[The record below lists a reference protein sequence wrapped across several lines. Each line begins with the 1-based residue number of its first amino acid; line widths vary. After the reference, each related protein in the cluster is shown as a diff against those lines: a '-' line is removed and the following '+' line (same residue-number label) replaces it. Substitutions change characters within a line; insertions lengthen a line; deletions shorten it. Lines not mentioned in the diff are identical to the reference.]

1 VAQKTSPAKTTAQA
15 KVKPSTSAQ
24 VEPAKAVEAESAPPP
39 LKRPASVTAVALLT
53 ATIAAA
59 MIGYAVYLIIG
70 GFVGQPVLRGRAEVA
85 GVIFLL
91 FGLGIAWVCRGL
103 ARLEPW
109 ARTPALL
116 TQLLLVGSA
125 YRMFQDSLYL
135 EGALVGLFGLAGVVL
150 LFVPASHKVLSRDV
164 R

>member
-1 VAQKTSPAKTTAQA
+1 VAQKTSPAKAAAQA
-15 KVKPSTSAQ
+15 KVKQSASAR
-24 VEPAKAVEAESAPPP
+24 VAPAEAVEAESSQPP
-39 LKRPASVTAVALLT
+39 LKRPASVTAVAILT

-59 MIGYAVYLIIG
+59 MVGYAAYLIIG

-91 FGLGIAWVCRGL
+91 FGIGIAWVSRGL
-103 ARLEPW
+103 GRLEPW

-135 EGALVGLFGLAGVVL
+135 EGALVGLYGLAGVVL

>member
-1 VAQKTSPAKTTAQA
+1 M
-15 KVKPSTSAQ
+15 
-24 VEPAKAVEAESAPPP
+24 
-39 LKRPASVTAVALLT
+39 ALLT

-59 MIGYAVYLIIG
+59 MIGYAVYLMVG

-85 GVIFLL
+85 GVMFLL

-125 YRMFQDSLYL
+125 YWMFQGSYYL
-135 EGALVGLFGLAGVVL
+135 AGTLVGLVGLAGVVL
-150 LFVPASHKVLSRDV
+150 LFVPASHKVLSRDLH
-164 R
+164 

>member
-1 VAQKTSPAKTTAQA
+1 VAQKTSPAKVAPQA
-15 KVKPSTSAQ
+15 KVKPPTSAAAQ
-24 VEPAKAVEAESAPPP
+24 PADAGAV
-39 LKRPASVTAVALLT
+39 KRPASVTAVALLT

-59 MIGYAVYLIIG
+59 MIGYAVFLMIG

-91 FGLGIAWVCRGL
+91 FGVGIAWVCRGL
-103 ARLEPW
+103 AHLEPW

-125 YRMFQDSLYL
+125 YWMFQGSFYL
-135 EGALVGLFGLAGVVL
+135 EGTLAGLVGLAGVVL

>member
-1 VAQKTSPAKTTAQA
+1 
-15 KVKPSTSAQ
+15 
-24 VEPAKAVEAESAPPP
+24 
-39 LKRPASVTAVALLT
+39 VALLT
-53 ATIAAA
+53 ATVAAA
-59 MIGYAVYLIIG
+59 MIGYAVYLIVG
-70 GFVGQPVLRGRAEVA
+70 GFVGQPVLQGRAEVA

-116 TQLLLVGSA
+116 TQLLLVGAA
-125 YRMFQDSLYL
+125 YWMFQGSFYL
-135 EGALVGLFGLAGVVL
+135 EGALAGLVGLGGVVL